1 MQRLSLEV
9 DTQLYRMLQ
18 SAAQANNLSV
28 EEECMRRLQGG
39 ERRSRYIQA
48 LVAELRADE
57 EQRRASEQCC

>member
-9 DTQLYRMLQ
+9 DVQLYRMLQ